1 MSIMALFIPCSP
13 ETSNCF
19 FQVIDGFL
27 QLCVSFVFSSNR
39 SESILLIRFFCFSRL
54 LKSMFCPFGSTVK
67 SSLFFVTFIVRKERH
82 GCKCRPKS
90 DWHYAVCTHMQ
101 PNFKTSYV
109 TVYRRKRK
117 DTFGL
122 FGISKHRMLLFI
134 LLAATLGPVFGDFKT
149 SYVTV
154 YLCQPSQNL
163 NISEFQNIVCYCL
176 SS

>member
-90 DWHYAVCTHMQ
+90 DWHYAVCTHVQ

-109 TVYRRKRK
+109 TVYLHSFLPPINSIRY
-117 DTFGL
+117 
-122 FGISKHRMLLFI
+122 
-134 LLAATLGPVFGDFKT
+134 FKT

-154 YLCQPSQNL
+154 YRSNLSQSNNQNWNFKTLYVTVYLANYVKANL
-163 NISEFQNIVCYCL
+163 Y
-176 SS
+176 

>member
-90 DWHYAVCTHMQ
+90 DWHYAVCTHVQ

-109 TVYRRKRK
+109 TVYLHSFLPPINSIRY
-117 DTFGL
+117 
-122 FGISKHRMLLFI
+122 
-134 LLAATLGPVFGDFKT
+134 FKT

-154 YLCQPSQNL
+154 YHVLRLNPNL
-163 NISEFQNIVCYCL
+163 AQEFQNIVCYCL
-176 SS
+176 SFRDSYSEDLR